1 LLLYFAP
8 IRGITDFIF
17 RTIFAEHFQGFDG
30 ALAPFVPTVKG
41 RTVKNS
47 HLRDVL
53 PENNK
58 RLPITPQIIGND
70 PVEFVALS
78 KKLFDLGY
86 QTVNWNLGCPF
97 PQVTKKKRG
106 AGLLPFPERIKSFL
120 DHVAAQIPNKLSIKT
135 RLGLN
140 SKEEMRKWLPVMNE
154 FPLAEIIMHPRTG
167 VQLYGGRVDLD
178 GFEEFEKA
186 SKRPVVYNG
195 DICSKE
201 SFLKLQAR
209 FPEMNRWMIGR
220 GALADPLLPEI
231 LRGRETET
239 CQIYPRIKAFHDDLL
254 EAYAAVIKNSGNVVD
269 KMKGIWFYLNQSFPD
284 GKTFLKQIQKTKRL
298 ERYEELVEEIFT
310 C

>member
-1 LLLYFAP
+1 MLLYFAP
-8 IRGITDFIF
+8 IRGITDFIY
-17 RTIFAEHFQGFDG
+17 RTIYAEHFQGFDG
-30 ALAPFVPTVKG
+30 ALAPFIPTVKG
-41 RTVKNS
+41 RTVKHS
-47 HLRDVL
+47 HIRDVL

-58 RLPITPQIIGND
+58 RLPITPQIIGNN

-86 QTVNWNLGCPF
+86 QTVNWNLGCPS

-106 AGLLPFPERIKSFL
+106 AGLLPNPERIKSFL
-120 DHVAAQIPNKLSIKT
+120 DHVVPQIPNKLSIKT

-154 FPLAEIIMHPRTG
+154 FPLAGIIMHPRTG
-167 VQLYGGRVDLD
+167 IQLYEGRVDLD

-186 SKRPVVYNG
+186 SRRPVVYNG
-195 DICSKE
+195 DILNKE

-209 FPEMNRWMIGR
+209 FPEIDKWMIGR
-220 GALADPLLPEI
+220 GALAAPFLPEI

-239 CQIYPRIKAFHDDLL
+239 SQIYPKIKAFHDDLL
-254 EAYAAVIKNSGNVVD
+254 EGYTAVIKNSGNVVD
-269 KMKGIWFYLNQSFPD
+269 KMKGIWFYLSRSFPED
-284 GKTFLKQIQKTKRL
+284 TAFLKRIQKTKRL
-298 ERYEELVEEIFT
+298 EHYKEVVEEIFT